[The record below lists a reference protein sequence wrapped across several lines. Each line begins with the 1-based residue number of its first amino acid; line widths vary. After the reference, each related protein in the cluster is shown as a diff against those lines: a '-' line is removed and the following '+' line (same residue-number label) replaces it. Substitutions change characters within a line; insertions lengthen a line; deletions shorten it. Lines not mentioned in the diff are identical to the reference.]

1 MNNYTNIFKKNKK
14 NNQLALIISFM
25 IFLSFPPWPVWGLG
39 EWNMRI
45 ISLITLIIAL
55 NILTIRNIKQNF
67 LLAILYLISILYIRF
82 GGLKGYIL
90 PTHVEFTMFILLLA
104 LSKGFLIMVL
114 DKFEKLITILFILG
128 IGTYLIGMVINLPSF
143 SIPPLNASKIGNY
156 KVHIFDLELLDY
168 TVGNSRKFM
177 SVFDEPGVVGTLVAL
192 IISYRKLEF
201 NKIKDIILIVAG
213 LISFSLAFY
222 IVLLINLL
230 YNRTLNLK
238 FYLIFVIILF
248 SFYYVN
254 PEFVKVALFDRFI
267 VGDNIGIVDNRA
279 TETFNDEY
287 DSFVKKGGAGL
298 FFGLGPNA
306 LAKLSKDIE
315 INVSSYKTLIYQFGI
330 LGAVLFISFFFY
342 ATYKFAPVKRGWFFF
357 IIFLALA
364 WQRPGVFTYFNLLI
378 YLSGLSYISAIEIYK
393 SKVKLIQETKK

>member
-1 MNNYTNIFKKNKK
+1 MNSHTKTLKFKRY
-14 NNQLALIISFM
+14 NNQFAFIISFM

-39 EWNMRI
+39 EWNIRI
-45 ISLITLIIAL
+45 ISLITLVVAL
-55 NILTIRNIKQNF
+55 NLLTLKKIKQNF
-67 LLAILYLISILYIRF
+67 LLAVLYLISIFYIRF
-82 GGLKGYIL
+82 GGVKGYIL
-90 PTHVEFTMFILLLA
+90 PTHLEFTMFILLLA

-143 SIPPLNASKIGNY
+143 SISALNASKTGNY
-156 KVHIFDLELLDY
+156 EVHIFELQLIDY
-168 TVGNSRKFM
+168 TIGNSRKFM

-192 IISYRKLEF
+192 LISYRKLEF
-201 NKIKDIILIVAG
+201 NKIKDIVLIVAG
-213 LISFSLAFY
+213 LLSFSLSFY

-248 SFYYVN
+248 SFYYVK
-254 PEFVKVALFDRFI
+254 PEFVKVALLDRFI
-267 VGDNIGIVDNRA
+267 VGNNIGIVDNRS

-315 INVSSYKTLIYQFGI
+315 LNVSSYKTLIYQFGI

-364 WQRPGVFTYFNLLI
+364 WQRPGVFNYFNLLI
-378 YLSGLSYISAIEIYK
+378 FLSGLSYISAIEIYK
-393 SKVKLIQETKK
+393 HKVKLIQETKK